1 MMAAM
6 LAVEAGPILLIVGAV
21 LLVPVIFAGGLV
33 VAAIVG
39 WALNDYARASQ
50 LQYGEIPAL
59 EQKLKDMEAKP
70 AESSDE
76 PGREK
81 EAAHPAG

>member
-39 WALNDYARASQ
+39 WALNDYAKASHEGSE
-50 LQYGEIPAL
+50 LIEL
-59 EQKLKDMEAKP
+59 N
-70 AESSDE
+70 
-76 PGREK
+76 R
-81 EAAHPAG
+81 